1 MAGRGT
7 DIRLGDGAAELGG
20 LYVIGTNKH
29 GSRRID
35 NQLRGRAGR
44 QGDPGSS
51 QFFVSAQDDL
61 MVRYGCS
68 DVRDIES
75 TQRRVEGQNLD
86 IRKLLNRYES
96 VIEGQRRKLQDR
108 RQLILTGEEETGSE
122 LERLVALTTID
133 DLWSEYLASV
143 ADLKSDIVWTSLS
156 FREPLYEYMK
166 GIDTNYRAMEERLDP
181 EIAERLELAQSTGM
195 DPAQRGATWTYLTT
209 DQPFGSATE
218 RIMRGLMRKVMK
230 KEMWG

>member
-1 MAGRGT
+1 
-7 DIRLGDGAAELGG
+7 
-20 LYVIGTNKH
+20 
-29 GSRRID
+29 
-35 NQLRGRAGR
+35 
-44 QGDPGSS
+44 
-51 QFFVSAQDDL
+51 
-61 MVRYGCS
+61 MVRYGCA
-68 DVRDIES
+68 DIHDIES

-86 IRKLLNRYES
+86 IRRLLNRYES

-108 RQLILTGEEETGSE
+108 RQKILAGEENLASD

-166 GIDTNYRAMEERLDP
+166 GVDTLYRALEDRLDP
-181 EIAERLELAQSTGM
+181 EIAERLARAESAGL
-195 DPAQRGATWTYLTT
+195 DPSQRGATWTYLTT

-218 RIMRGLMRKVMK
+218 RVMRGLMRKFTSK
-230 KEMWG
+230 